1 MEITYTCKRQFSQKQ
16 LEELFLAVHWDSGKY
31 PTRLYKALQN
41 YETVITAWEGQ
52 NLAGLLGAIGDGG
65 MTAYIHYVLV
75 HPAYQGKGI
84 GKKLVGL
91 AKERYKDNLCVVLIA
106 EHSGL
111 IDFYEKEDFVHSQD
125 SAAMYIKK
133 M

>member
-1 MEITYTCKRQFSQKQ
+1 MKVRYTCDGRFSEKQ
-16 LEELFLAVHWDSGKY
+16 LEELFLAVGWDSGKY
-31 PTRLYKALQN
+31 PSRLYKALQN
-41 YETVITAWEGQ
+41 YETVITAWEGE
-52 NLAGLLGAIGDGG
+52 NLAGLLGAIGDGE

-75 HPAYQGKGI
+75 HPAYQGEGI
-84 GKKLVGL
+84 GRKLVQL
-91 AKERYKDNLCVVLIA
+91 AKEKYKDYLCVVLIA

-111 IDFYEKEDFVHSQD
+111 IDFYEKEDFVHSRD